1 MDDDF
6 FRDTPEYQADA
17 GTLAQQL
24 HALVD
29 EHIRSNSKIGEL
41 EAEATALK
49 ARVRE
54 IEDHAA
60 PAVLREMG
68 TEVWTDPESK
78 LQVELVRKMDYLPIL
93 KDKEEEA
100 RLRGEIFRNLEP
112 LGIGEILRL
121 EIELNFPPASPQARV
136 LRHLFGLDDVVD
148 EEHLPEVPA
157 FSNHD
162 EAMIQDFIAHFNLQN
177 LPASEKQGAHP
188 MTFKK
193 WMREQI
199 EAGNGKK
206 ILDAGLYYYSS
217 AKVSLPKPK
226 RGGKK

>member
-6 FRDTPEYQADA
+6 FKETTEFQAEA
-17 GTLAQQL
+17 GTLAQSL
-24 HALVD
+24 HSLLD
-29 EHIRSNSKIGEL
+29 EHVRSVSKIAEL
-41 EAEATALK
+41 ETEAAALK
-49 ARVRE
+49 ERVRE
-54 IEDHAA
+54 IEDHLA

-68 TEVWTDPESK
+68 TELWVDPESK
-78 LQVELVRKMDYLPIL
+78 LQIELVRKMDYLPVL
-93 KDKEEEA
+93 KDKDEEA
-100 RLRGEIFRNLEP
+100 RQRREIFRNLEP

-121 EIELNFPPASPQARV
+121 ELELNFPPAAPQAKV
-136 LRHLFGLDDVVD
+136 LRHLFGLDAEVD

-157 FSNHD
+157 FSNYD
-162 EAMIQDFIAHFNLQN
+162 EAMIQDFIAHFNLHN